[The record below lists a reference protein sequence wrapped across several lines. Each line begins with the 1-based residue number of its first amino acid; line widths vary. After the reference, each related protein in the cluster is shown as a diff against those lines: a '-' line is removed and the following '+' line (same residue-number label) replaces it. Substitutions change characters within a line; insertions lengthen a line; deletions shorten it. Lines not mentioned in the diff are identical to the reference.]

1 MESFNGKVNDECLNR
16 ELFSRAADDANG
28 LSSASMKPIFG
39 RRCPVRDRRPIFFCA
54 GALSISGARTPAN
67 SALAF
72 WACASILKSIMC
84 LHQSRI
90 RGNSRVAGLLAAL
103 LAAHAAGLALADD
116 APAIEAVSRPSKDVT
131 LSFTRPGRV
140 AEVLVIDGQ
149 AVTAG
154 QMLVHLDDQVEQAA
168 LAQLKAQSDN
178 TINVEAAKAQL
189 AQSEVDLKKI
199 EWAAERGAATPLEVE
214 HARLQVLIDSL
225 RVRVAKF
232 EKEQAARA
240 YEEAR
245 LQVDRMKLVSSIDG
259 IVEKVTVEV
268 GESVD
273 AMQDVIRI
281 VAIDPLW
288 IDVPTPLAQA
298 SGLRVGQPASVALA
312 EGENGEGSSPVIG
325 KIIHIASVA
334 DAASDTLM
342 VRVEAPNN
350 IARPAGQRMWVRF
363 GPTAD
368 ATEAET
374 PNEPTSPTPAGPAP
388 VATPPESINRET
400 RRE

>member
-1 MESFNGKVNDECLNR
+1 
-16 ELFSRAADDANG
+16 
-28 LSSASMKPIFG
+28 
-39 RRCPVRDRRPIFFCA
+39 
-54 GALSISGARTPAN
+54 
-67 SALAF
+67 
-72 WACASILKSIMC
+72 MC

-90 RGNSRVAGLLAAL
+90 RGNSRVAGLLTVL
-103 LAAHAAGLALADD
+103 LAAHAAGPALADD
-116 APAIEAVSRPSKDVT
+116 PPIEAVSRPSKDVT

-178 TINVEAAKAQL
+178 TINIEAAEAQL

-214 HARLQVLIDSL
+214 HAKLQVLIDSL

-240 YEEAR
+240 YEESR
-245 LQVDRMKLVSSIDG
+245 LQLDRMKLVSSIDG
-259 IVEKVTVEV
+259 VVETVTVEV

-273 AMQDVIRI
+273 ALQDVIRI

-298 SGLRVGQPASVALA
+298 SGLRVGQPASVVLA
-312 EGENGEGSSPVIG
+312 EDEGGEGSSPVVG

-342 VRVEAPNN
+342 VRVEAPNG
-350 IARPAGQRMWVRF
+350 IARPAGQRMWVQF

-368 ATEAET
+368 PTDAET
-374 PNEPTSPTPAGPAP
+374 LNEPTHPTSAEPVP
-388 VATPPESINRET
+388 VATPPESDNSET
-400 RRE
+400 DTDIEA